1 MERHRDQLSRL
12 GGANVI
18 SKAPTN
24 RKVRLTCQMCRQR
37 KVKCDKKSPC
47 TNCSRCGID
56 CEVVER
62 PRLPR
67 GKSQAPSSAR
77 GLEVQPDLQDRVKK
91 LESIIRHLTEKEDA
105 GGVTVAGTVGSDFA
119 STAHSDPSSCRVEN
133 ERSIDNLTTE
143 TAAVSRKSASV
154 QFADKNDNGSEKYI
168 GSSFWD
174 DLSNQV

>member
-1 MERHRDQLSRL
+1 MERHRDLLSRR
-12 GGANVI
+12 GGANGT

-37 KVKCDKKSPC
+37 KVKCDKRSPC

-67 GKSQAPSSAR
+67 GKTQAPTLAR
-77 GLEVQPDLQDRVKK
+77 ALEVQPDLQDRVKK

-105 GGVTVAGTVGSDFA
+105 GGVTVARTVGSNLA
-119 STAHSDPSSCRVEN
+119 STTYSDPSSCILEN
-133 ERSIDNLTTE
+133 EQLNDNLTTE
-143 TAAVSRKSASV
+143 TAAVLRKSTAE
-154 QFADKNDNGSEKYI
+154 QFANKNDNGSEKYI
-168 GSSFWD
+168 GTSFWA